1 MIIYHGQS
9 DFWDG
14 LDGVKD
20 HGPPTET
27 FINLYWLYWDNDWGW
42 FIIMVSSNFL
52 WQSTERIEIA
62 ARKVMFRF
70 LQRTKKKTSYPVDWG
85 CYKPCLVVEPYP
97 SEKYEFVSW
106 DYEIPNIWENKTCS
120 KPPTRNGLLH
130 FSWHSDALQLLHVT
144 SGCPNASHS
153 NLETVDGA
161 FCTSASWCSRLGFL
175 DSLLHIFF
183 VQSGSSF
190 RDWDQLTSTNKK
202 STVCKLLLL
211 LESNVKRKDSEMT
224 VFPEVIWRMWQ
235 SHAKPP
241 IFHGKNLPISRG
253 MMYDLWKMAC
263 QWCKSIHRSWVLG

>member
-1 MIIYHGQS
+1 
-9 DFWDG
+9 
-14 LDGVKD
+14 
-20 HGPPTET
+20 
-27 FINLYWLYWDNDWGW
+27 
-42 FIIMVSSNFL
+42 
-52 WQSTERIEIA
+52 
-62 ARKVMFRF
+62 MFRF
-70 LQRTKKKTSYPVDWG
+70 LQRTKKKTSYPVAWG
-85 CYKPCLVVEPYP
+85 CYRPCLVVEPYP

-175 DSLLHIFF
+175 DSLLHSFF

-224 VFPEVIWRMWQ
+224 FFPEVIWRMWQ

-241 IFHGKNLPISRG
+241 IFHGKNYPFLGGWCMIYGRWLANRASPFTGPGS
-253 MMYDLWKMAC
+253 WVKMIRRFSEA
-263 QWCKSIHRSWVLG
+263 QDHRSTIVVSHFSTLFGILFEHTNRHILHNHES